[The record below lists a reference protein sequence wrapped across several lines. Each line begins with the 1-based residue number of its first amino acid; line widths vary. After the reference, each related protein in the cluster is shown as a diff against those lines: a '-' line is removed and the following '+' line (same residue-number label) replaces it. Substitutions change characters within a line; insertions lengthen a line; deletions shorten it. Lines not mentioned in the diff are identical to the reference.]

1 MLGEEGDNTM
11 SEYNIGFSEKL
22 LDAAQSVAK
31 DGLDSADAI
40 RTVLYLSSLASE
52 IALKALLEKAG
63 KPIKD
68 IKARRHSLSGLLVD
82 LGGCRIKDEVVKGS
96 LSWVPATRVR
106 SVTFDQRFYN
116 ATVGKLLT
124 GEEQGASKYPNELR
138 YGDHVKDYPPELK
151 LKAARALV
159 DWAHKHWDEIR
170 LGRSKSSF
178 DD

>member
-1 MLGEEGDNTM
+1 MLGEEGDDTM

-22 LDAAQSVAK
+22 LDAARAVTK
-31 DGLDSADAI
+31 DGLDSVDAI

-63 KPIKD
+63 KTIKD
-68 IKARRHSLSGLLVD
+68 IKARRHNLSGLLVD
-82 LGGCRIKDEVVKGS
+82 LGGCQIQDEVVKGC

-106 SVTFDQRFYN
+106 SVTVDHLFPD

-124 GEEQGASKYPNELR
+124 GEEQGASEYPNELR
-138 YGDHVKDYPPELK
+138 YGDRVKDYPPELK
-151 LKAARALV
+151 LKAAQALV

-170 LGRSKSSF
+170 LSSAIS
-178 DD
+178 